1 MSAADLYPS
10 PTNYFSRQPLPSK
23 QSRISNN
30 KLASCTYQHG
40 SPEIKLL
47 EELSNKDMNRYKV
60 FIVLILHLSND
71 VNNPLKLLL
80 ASGHPKEIYLH
91 NRNNT

>member
-23 QSRISNN
+23 QSRISNS
-30 KLASCTYQHG
+30 KLANSTYQHG